1 MIARTLGPR
10 LLALARRFP
19 AVTVTGPR
27 QSGKTTLCRAA
38 FPDKPYVSLEA
49 PDVRRY
55 AIEDPRGFL
64 GDHRD
69 GAILD
74 EVQRAPEI
82 LAYLQPMLDERRGS
96 GRFILTGSANLSLLQ
111 SVSQSLAGR
120 TALLTLLPLG
130 LEEIRRSS
138 HPLDDFFAVLWRG
151 GYPAIFDRG
160 LDPGD
165 WFPSYVGTY
174 VERDVRQI
182 LNVGD
187 LLAFQG
193 FLRLC
198 AGRSAQL
205 LNLSALGADAGVT
218 HPTARAW
225 LSVLE
230 TSFVAFRLPPFH
242 ANVTTR
248 LVKTPK
254 LHFYDSGLLCALLGI
269 RSPDHLRE
277 HPLRGAVFETWV
289 VSEVLKAR
297 VHRGLPPALSFF
309 RDRKGAEVDLILEA
323 DRDLVAVETKSARTV
338 VSDFFAGFDA
348 LAGAARSGRRT
359 PALRRVLVYGGDRR
373 EERTGAT
380 VLPWSMID
388 RFDWAAG
395 KPERAR

>member
-1 MIARTLGPR
+1 M
-10 LLALARRFP
+10 
-19 AVTVTGPR
+19 
-27 QSGKTTLCRAA
+27 
-38 FPDKPYVSLEA
+38 
-49 PDVRRY
+49 
-55 AIEDPRGFL
+55 
-64 GDHRD
+64 
-69 GAILD
+69 
-74 EVQRAPEI
+74 
-82 LAYLQPMLDERRGS
+82 
-96 GRFILTGSANLSLLQ
+96 
-111 SVSQSLAGR
+111 
-120 TALLTLLPLG
+120 
-130 LEEIRRSS
+130 
-138 HPLDDFFAVLWRG
+138 LWRG

-160 LDPGD
+160 LDPG
-165 WFPSYVGTY
+165 
-174 VERDVRQI
+174 
-182 LNVGD
+182 GD
-187 LLAFQG
+187 LLTFQG

-218 HPTARAW
+218 HPTAHAW

-230 TSFVAFRLPPFH
+230 TSFVAFRLPPFQAH
-242 ANVTTR
+242 VTTR

-254 LHFYDSGLLCALLGI
+254 LHFYDSGPLCALLGI

-309 RDRKGAEVDLILEA
+309 RDRKGAEVDLVLEA
-323 DRDLVAVETKSARTV
+323 DRDLVAVETKSARTA

-348 LAGAARSGRRT
+348 LAGAARAGRRT

-395 KPERAR
+395 RPERGR

>member
-82 LAYLQPMLDERRGS
+82 LAYLQPMLDERRGF

-138 HPLDDFFAVLWRG
+138 HLPDDFFAVLWRG

-160 LDPGD
+160 LDPG
-165 WFPSYVGTY
+165 
-174 VERDVRQI
+174 
-182 LNVGD
+182 GD
-187 LLAFQG
+187 LLTFQG

-373 EERTGAT
+373 EERTGAI

-395 KPERAR
+395 RPGRGR